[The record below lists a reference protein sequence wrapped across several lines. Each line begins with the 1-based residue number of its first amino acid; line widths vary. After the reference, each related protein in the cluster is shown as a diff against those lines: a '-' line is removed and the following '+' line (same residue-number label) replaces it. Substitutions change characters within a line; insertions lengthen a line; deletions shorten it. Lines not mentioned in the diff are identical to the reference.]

1 MPAVLNLNN
10 EVVRLRAEVK
20 RVRVL
25 IIRKLIR
32 QISVLE
38 KKKGSQEDLE
48 KHRRRAARLLEE
60 IKEMK
65 GIVPDKVT
73 KSALQMEIS
82 FEKVCKNKEATIS
95 DRAIARIATH
105 PQFNKKI
112 QILKDA
118 IKAFKDER
126 INEMKSEKQV
136 KKKAD
141 NLKDQPQEVNDNK
154 GPEKLEDEEMKP
166 NEEKKP
172 NAEMKPNEEKKLNE
186 EKKPNEEEEDE
197 MIDKPHEDSSV
208 EEVLLKMRRESKNIR
223 VLVLGK
229 LTRKMGALKKK
240 KGDESAVK
248 TNQELIAE
256 LMKDIQALRNLKPDQ
271 PTMTALQQNVE
282 LDKVLQDPQA
292 SPMDRVIAHIVTH
305 SRFINKLQ
313 KVKNLIEEKKA
324 KAAEAKRI
332 EMDRLKNDGM
342 TGMEKEEDGEEEED
356 DYSEEDKDEEED
368 DSEEDKEE
376 EEDDSEEDKEEDK
389 EKEDDDD
396 DEVGEENL
404 TSLSIK
410 VHKPEE
416 TTGSDAVKLPPIQ
429 VITTP
434 EKSKATIVKSQ
445 NAKVT
450 SSKFSPKKSST
461 VSNTESKLPIN
472 VKKTEKQTEIP
483 IKPETNARQ
492 QKDNEE
498 SDLSDDDEEKEY
510 FDDST
515 EERFRKQS
523 SQSEESEDDDFFISK
538 VSKFKKRKSGKAK
551 VQAKETQAIEKPQ
564 ETILGKYES
573 DFCSTLSKSS
583 TSSQRVKHGS
593 RQDGSKPPRFQK
605 KGHDGRMKPSLYKD
619 RGNDRRA
626 APFKPNKQTFN
637 NVGKRQDGPPGA
649 GRGRSQFEQYQNQNS
664 RGPGGKIS
672 NQQQELLHPSWE
684 ASRKR
689 KEQQAHI
696 PVFQGKKIRFG
707 DDD

>member
-32 QISVLE
+32 QILVLE

-60 IKEMK
+60 IQELKV
-65 GIVPDKVT
+65 IVPDKVT
-73 KSALQMEIS
+73 KTALQMEIS
-82 FEKVCKNKEATIS
+82 FEKVCKNKEATLS

-112 QILKDA
+112 QSLKDA

-126 INEMKSEKQV
+126 INEMNSEKQV

-141 NLKDQPQEVNDNK
+141 DLKDQPLEVNDDE
-154 GPEKLEDEEMKP
+154 GPEKSDDD
-166 NEEKKP
+166 
-172 NAEMKPNEEKKLNE
+172 
-186 EKKPNEEEEDE
+186 EKKPNEEEGDE

-208 EEVLLKMRRESKNIR
+208 EEVLLKMRREAKNIR

-240 KGDESAVK
+240 KGPESVV
-248 TNQELIAE
+248 NQELIAE

-271 PTMTALQQNVE
+271 PTITALQQNVE
-282 LDKVLQDPQA
+282 LEKVLQDPQA

-313 KVKNLIEEKKA
+313 KVKNVIEEKKA

-332 EMDRLKNDGM
+332 EMDRPKNDGM
-342 TGMEKEEDGEEEED
+342 TAIEEEEEEEKEEDGEEEED
-356 DYSEEDKDEEED
+356 DSEEDKDEEED
-368 DSEEDKEE
+368 DSEEDEE
-376 EEDDSEEDKEEDK
+376 EEDDSEEDKDEEEDDSEDDK
-389 EKEDDDD
+389 EEDDD
-396 DEVGEENL
+396 DEVGVEKL
-404 TSLSIK
+404 SSLSIEI
-410 VHKPEE
+410 HKPAES
-416 TTGSDAVKLPPIQ
+416 TGSDAVKLPPIQ

-450 SSKFSPKKSST
+450 SSKVSPKKSST

-472 VKKTEKQTEIP
+472 VKKTEKETENT
-483 IKPETNARQ
+483 IKPETKARS

-523 SQSEESEDDDFFISK
+523 SQSEESDEDDFFLSK

-551 VQAKETQAIEKPQ
+551 VQAKETQAVEKPQ
-564 ETILGKYES
+564 ETNLGKFES

-583 TSSQRVKHGS
+583 ASSQSAEHGS
-593 RQDGSKPPRFQK
+593 RHDGSRPPRFQNQK
-605 KGHDGRMKPSLYKD
+605 KGPDGRMKPSLYKD

-626 APFKPNKQTFN
+626 APFKTNKQTFKYA
-637 NVGKRQDGPPGA
+637 GQRQDGPPGA
-649 GRGRSQFEQYQNQNS
+649 GRGRSQFEQHQNQNS
-664 RGPGGKIS
+664 RGPAGKIS
-672 NQQQELLHPSWE
+672 NPQQQSLHPSWE

-689 KEQQAHI
+689 KEQQAQI
-696 PVFQGKKIRFG
+696 PVFQGKKIRF
-707 DDD
+707 DD